1 MNQAMSGRIDL
12 QIDKD
17 LGLGVVMNDD
27 PHTMWQYYELSY
39 DSA

>member
-1 MNQAMSGRIDL
+1 MSGRSDL

-17 LGLGVVMNDD
+17 LGLKVVIN
-27 PHTMWQYYELSY
+27 TIWQYYELSY